1 MINYENTAIAIFAYN
16 RPSHLKRVLFSL
28 EDYGIRKFFVI
39 LDGPKNKKDKIIQDE
54 ILFTI
59 KSIKFATVKLI
70 KNNSNLGLAK
80 SITKGVTLILNKFEN
95 IIVIEDDCIPYK
107 RFFTFMSNQLE
118 SNFFKNECAAICSY
132 MFPGISKTNSKHLYP
147 IVLKYFISWGWATNR
162 KNWLSFIQNRKLNK
176 INYDKR
182 TIYTKLLKTLNFRN
196 IWTVDFIYNN
206 LNQKKKYIYPNFSLI
221 KNIGFDGS
229 GINSKID
236 NSLRIIG
243 NKNKNL
249 IISKKVLYNKD
260 LEYKQKKIISRK
272 LKLFY

>member
-1 MINYENTAIAIFAYN
+1 MINYENTAIVIFAYN

-28 EDYGIRKFFVI
+28 EDYGIREFFVI

-54 ILFTI
+54 IIFTI
-59 KSIKFATVKLI
+59 KSIKFATAKLI

-80 SITKGVTLILNKFEN
+80 SITKGVTAILNKFEN
-95 IIVIEDDCIPYK
+95 IIVLEDDCIPYK
-107 RFFTFMSNQLE
+107 QFFTFMSNQLK

-132 MFPGISKTNSKHLYP
+132 MFPEISKTNSKRLYP
-147 IVLKYFISWGWATNR
+147 IMLKYFISWGWATNR
-162 KNWLSFIQNRKLNK
+162 KNWLNFIQNKRLNK
-176 INYDKR
+176 INFDKK
-182 TIYTKLLKTLNFRN
+182 TIYTKLLKSLNFRN

-206 LNQKKKYIYPNFSLI
+206 LNQKKKYIYPNFSLT

-236 NSLRIIG
+236 NSLRNTG

-249 IISKKVLYNKD
+249 IISKKVLYIKD
-260 LEYKQKKIISRK
+260 LEYKQEKILSRK
-272 LKLFY
+272 IKLFY